1 MKIQFFSFVLLLLFG
16 IQTPRAQQS
25 KPVYSSETLKIEQVS
40 PHTFVHVSYL
50 STQDFGKVACN
61 GMIVVK
67 RDEALVFDT
76 PPDDETSRE
85 LINWLETEQKVKVKG
100 VLATHFH
107 NDCLG
112 GLNEFHA
119 QGVPSY
125 GSIQTQILAKA
136 AGDPVPQHGFEGK
149 LILKAG
155 GLEVVTRFLGE
166 GHTRDNVVAYVLT
179 DQVLFGGCLI
189 KEVGASVGY
198 LGDAN
203 ISSWSGTVR
212 EVKSAFSDVQTVIP
226 GHGKIGNG
234 DLLDYTIRLF
244 EGK

>member
-1 MKIQFFSFVLLLLFG
+1 MTFKCFVSSFLFFFVSQGLFG
-16 IQTPRAQQS
+16 QQTNS
-25 KPVYSSETLKIEQVS
+25 VYRSETLEIRQIS
-40 PHTFVHVSYL
+40 PNTFVHLSYL

-61 GMIVVK
+61 GMIVVNGE
-67 RDEALVFDT
+67 EAVVFDT
-76 PPDDETSRE
+76 PTEDEVSRE
-85 LINWLETEQKVKVKG
+85 LISWLETERKVKVKG

-119 QGVPSY
+119 QGVPSF
-125 GSIQTQILAKA
+125 GSTQTQILAKG
-136 AGDPVPQHGFEGK
+136 AGDPVPQNGFDGQ

-155 GLEVVTRFLGE
+155 GLDVVIRFLGE
-166 GHTRDNVVAYVLT
+166 GHTRDNVVAYVPA

-189 KEVGASVGY
+189 KEVGATVGF

-203 ISSWSGTVR
+203 IGAWSETVSR
-212 EVKSAFSDVQTVIP
+212 VKTAFPEVKTVIP

-234 DLLDYTIRLF
+234 ELLDYTIRLF